1 MLVLAYARMWPGE
14 NLGRD
19 EEGQAAT
26 EYVLVMLGVA
36 LFLVFAAFTLNGVV
50 GGPTN
55 AIKNWIT
62 TISLPPAP

>member
-1 MLVLAYARMWPGE
+1 MLVASYARMWVRE
-14 NLGRD
+14 KLGRD
-19 EEGQAAT
+19 EEGEAAT

-36 LFLVFAAFTLNGVV
+36 LFLVFAAFTLNGVS

-62 TISLPPAP
+62 TVSLPPAP

>member
-1 MLVLAYARMWPGE
+1 MLVASYARMWVRE
-14 NLGRD
+14 KLGRD
-19 EEGQAAT
+19 EEGEAAT

-36 LFLVFAAFTLNGVV
+36 LFLVFAAFTLSGVA

-62 TISLPPAP
+62 TVSLPPAP